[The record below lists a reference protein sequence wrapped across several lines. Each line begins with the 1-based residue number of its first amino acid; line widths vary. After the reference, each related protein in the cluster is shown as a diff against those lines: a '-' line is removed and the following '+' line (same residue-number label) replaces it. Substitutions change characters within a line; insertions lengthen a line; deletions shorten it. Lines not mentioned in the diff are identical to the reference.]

1 MIVFLMSSQQAKE
14 CKCDKDK
21 DCKCG
26 CRVLVDYK

>member
-1 MIVFLMSSQQAKE
+1 MIVFLMSSQQAE

-21 DCKCG
+21 ACKCG

>member
-1 MIVFLMSSQQAKE
+1 MIVFLMSSQQAK